1 MVIKL
6 YSHPRSPS
14 GKIVSMVLYEK
25 GTPFEFIKVDF
36 ATRQQKTP
44 EYLAMNPFGV
54 VPCIDDNGFILYES
68 RAIARYLEENYPG
81 GPGLIPS
88 DPKQRA
94 LFDQASAS
102 EASNFDHYCSPLV
115 FEAVVKK
122 RLNLEPD
129 PLLYK
134 ELSDNLNATLDV
146 YDQILAKQKYIAGD
160 SLTLADLYH
169 IPVAVL
175 LSYADID
182 ITRGRPN
189 VKRWF
194 DEISSRPSWQKAKEG
209 LDT

>member
-54 VPCIDDNGFILYES
+54 VPCIVRPYLPSRTCPYMTGFQDDNGFILYES

-88 DPKQRA
+88 DSKQRA
-94 LFDQASAS
+94 LFDQAAAS
-102 EASNFDHYCSPLV
+102 KASNFDHYCSPLV

-122 RLNLEPD
+122 
-129 PLLYK
+129 
-134 ELSDNLNATLDV
+134 
-146 YDQILAKQKYIAGD
+146 
-160 SLTLADLYH
+160 
-169 IPVAVL
+169 
-175 LSYADID
+175 
-182 ITRGRPN
+182 
-189 VKRWF
+189 
-194 DEISSRPSWQKAKEG
+194 
-209 LDT
+209 